1 MKLYDYP
8 KELREALATWELFR
22 KMGFE
27 AGDIKCGVIGDPAGR
42 KVAVQASTRRFN
54 VCDTT
59 MDSERF
65 QSLWNQLSED
75 IKSFPEDDLQRCY
88 DESRARRHKNYVMAL
103 MIKCGEFWPN
113 YLRDKARVSGLGGSD
128 GEWVQ

>member
-22 KMGFE
+22 EMGFE
-27 AGDIKCGVIGDPAGR
+27 ADDIRTGVINGPAGR
-42 KVAVQASTRRFN
+42 KVAVQARKRRFN

-59 MDSERF
+59 MSPKTF
-65 QSLWNQLSED
+65 ASLWNQLSED
-75 IKSFPEDDLQRCY
+75 IKSFPEEDLQRSY
-88 DESRARRHKNYVMAL
+88 AESRAREHKNYVMML
-103 MIKCGEFWPN
+103 MVKCGEFWPN
-113 YLRDKARVSGLGGSD
+113 YLRDKARVNGLDGSD